1 MSWWKKLFRL
11 EAKEILYGL
20 HADSPVLCGGGVDA
34 EIDYLERLR
43 CPAGRSVRYLR
54 QGSLKRSAVGY
65 LDRKDVTLH
74 VSPGT
79 LRRIGKADPRELPLD
94 AYMIVCECGD
104 HAEQVFIDM
113 YFRGPELPIAAK
125 GWTLSEGIS
134 PATLV
139 NPPAPCPYCGE
150 QMRTPR
156 AQQCRFCGMDWHD
169 PNNVHKRMG
178 KAD

>member
-1 MSWWKKLFRL
+1 MSWWQRLFPQR
-11 EAKEILYGL
+11 AAGFPYGL
-20 HADSPVLCGGGVDA
+20 HVDNPVLCGGGVDA

-43 CPAGRSVRYLR
+43 CPMGRPIRFIR
-54 QGSLKRSAVGY
+54 QGSLERSATEY
-65 LDRKDVTLH
+65 LQRPDVNLQ

-79 LRRIGKADPRELPLD
+79 RRRLSKADPRELPLD
-94 AYMIVCECGD
+94 EYLIICECGD
-104 HAEQVFIDM
+104 HAQQIFLDM

-134 PATLV
+134 PATLL

-169 PNNVHKRMG
+169 PNNIHRRMR